1 MDLKP
6 VGSLWLQ
13 KYFSLKGHTLTRCSY
28 IGGKNRIELNA
39 NGVID
44 QFFGP
49 KYSPT
54 SENPIEHLL
63 FLLRYDDLNLDFLLA
78 VFHKLDVGELRDF
91 IKSTPSTR
99 YGRRLGFLYEFL
111 TREKLDPNLQVYGNY
126 VDLLDDKKYFTG
138 IASKNS
144 RWRINNNLLGT
155 ENFCPIIRKTD
166 ALQSI
171 LKKDLFKQFD
181 ELKRH
186 YTPEI
191 LQRATNYLYTKETR
205 SSFEIEKEKPSPQR
219 TQRFIALL
227 TQAGKQ
233 SQADVLDEK
242 QLTKLQNEIVD
253 ERFKASGFR
262 DFQNYIGQ
270 TMPRYDEI
278 IHYICPPPHDLS
290 SLMYGL
296 KASAG
301 RMKGI
306 PPIIRASI
314 IAFGFV
320 FIHPFED
327 GNGRIHRFLI
337 HDSLTRDGIVPQ
349 GFIIPVSAH
358 MLNHMT
364 EYDQALEKYS
374 KPLMKRILYAKN
386 ADGQLEITNKM
397 DVEGYFR
404 YPDLT
409 TQTIYLANTMFETIH
424 TDLPEEL
431 EFIQHYDEVKTEMQN
446 IVDMPDK
453 QLNLMIL
460 FLHHNHG
467 TFPKRR
473 RNDFEKLTDEEINQ
487 MERIYQE
494 IFNITSVS

>member
-1 MDLKP
+1 MDRKSVGGVWLREYFDLK
-6 VGSLWLQ
+6 
-13 KYFSLKGHTLTRCSY
+13 KHTLTRCSY
-28 IGGKNRIELNA
+28 IGSKNRIELNA
-39 NGVID
+39 DGVID

-49 KYSPT
+49 KYAPQF
-54 SENPIEHLL
+54 ENPIEHLV
-63 FLLRYDDLNLDFLLA
+63 FLLTYEDLNLDFLRA
-78 VFHKLDVGELRDF
+78 VFYKLNVGELRDF
-91 IKSTPSTR
+91 IKSTPNTR
-99 YGRRLGFLYEFL
+99 YGRRLGFIYEFL

-126 VDLLDDKKYFTG
+126 VDLLDNEKYFTG
-138 IASKNS
+138 MVSKNS

-171 LKKDLFKQFD
+171 LKEDLFKQFN
-181 ELKRH
+181 ELKQH
-186 YTPEI
+186 YTPKT
-191 LQRATNYLYTKETR
+191 LQRATNYLYSKETR
-205 SSFEIEKEKPSPQR
+205 SSYEIEKEKPSPQR

-233 SQADVLDEK
+233 SQEEVLDEK
-242 QLTKLQNEIVD
+242 QLTKLQNAIVD
-253 ERFKASGFR
+253 ERFKALGFR

-270 TMPRYDEI
+270 TMPHYEEM
-278 IHYICPPPHDLS
+278 IHYICPPPQDLS
-290 SLMYGL
+290 SLMDGL
-296 KASAG
+296 KASVG

-306 PPIIRASI
+306 PPVIRASI
-314 IAFGFV
+314 MAFGFV

-337 HDSLTRDGIVPQ
+337 HDSLTWDGVVPQ

-358 MLNHMT
+358 MLNHIS
-364 EYDQALEKYS
+364 EYDQTLEKYS
-374 KPLMKRILYAKN
+374 KPLMKRIRYSIN

-409 TQTIYLANTMFETIH
+409 AQTIYLANTMFETIH

-431 EFIQHYDEVKTEMQN
+431 KFIQYYDEVKTEIQN

-453 QLNLMIL
+453 LLNLMIL
-460 FLHHNHG
+460 FLHQNHG
-467 TFPKRR
+467 AFPKRR
-473 RNDFEKLTDEEINQ
+473 RGDFEKLTDEEIKQ
-487 MERIYQE
+487 MEKIYQE
-494 IFNITSVS
+494 IFNIDSGL